1 MGEAARSAGAAPDCS
16 VTISPLLRAIRAGAW
31 NDPAVAWPGACPVI
45 ESPVGAEP
53 PHAPPSQHAQ
63 APRAWGGS
71 AQASTEQG
79 RALPAVPG
87 SREADRPSVAVR
99 GAASARYR
107 LRRDGARPLVFDG
120 ALLLHLAA
128 RTPGSDSADGSAAPE
143 CGSGKRQA
151 QPGAALQTLD
161 LFVTD
166 AGAVVAAIRVEAEG
180 AAPFRPIFR
189 ARTIDAADE
198 FATFLA
204 DHDPGA
210 AAGIGRAQ
218 AGAMRADFARMI
230 DEAGLAPGRL
240 PVRALRPAGRQAEG
254 ETGVVPHKTARVG
267 HRLEGARMTRPG

>member
-31 NDPAVAWPGACPVI
+31 NDPAVAGPGACPVI

-53 PHAPPSQHAQ
+53 PHDPLSQHAP
-63 APRAWGGS
+63 APRAGRES
-71 AQASTEQG
+71 AQASTGQG

-87 SREADRPSVAVR
+87 TCEADRPSVAVR

-120 ALLLHLAA
+120 ALLLRLAA

-143 CGSGKRQA
+143 CGSGGRQE

-180 AAPFRPIFR
+180 TAPFRPIFR
-189 ARTIDAADE
+189 ARTIAAADE

-210 AAGIGRAQ
+210 AAGIGGAQ
-218 AGAMRADFARMI
+218 AGAMRSDFVRMI
-230 DEAGLAPGRL
+230 DEAGLAPGHP
-240 PVRALRPAGRQAEG
+240 PVRNLRPAGRQEEG
-254 ETGVVPHKTARVG
+254 ETGVAPHKTARVG
-267 HRLEGARMTRPG
+267 DRLDGARMTRPG